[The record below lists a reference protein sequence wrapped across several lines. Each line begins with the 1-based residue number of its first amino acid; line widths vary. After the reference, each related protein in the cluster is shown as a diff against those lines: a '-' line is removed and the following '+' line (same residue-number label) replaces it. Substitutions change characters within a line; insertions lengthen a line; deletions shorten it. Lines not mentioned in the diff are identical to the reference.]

1 MNVLVWLI
9 PVSLVMGAAG
19 LAAFWWSIR
28 SRQYE
33 DMDGAANRVLTDT
46 WDDRPAP

>member
-19 LAAFWWSIR
+19 LAAFWWTIR

-33 DMDGAANRVLTDT
+33 VLEGDANRVLTDR
-46 WDDRPAP
+46 WDEHPAP